1 MFSSTNKDKNDDN
14 TNQKQNLN
22 KDQIILNICYNPENG
37 ELTLS
42 DNYNNHYLCDLFGR
56 IKKKFLPNVTGQ
68 VSYKERKIKTDE
80 IYKMPKTTNNF
91 YPNEKGLIEYY
102 PQTRKFDGYFNFP
115 RPLSPPFYNIPNYI
129 MKDATKKELINHL
142 EKYFSNEDSK
152 KFVRNKNFKP
162 EVSYLTGD
170 LNEFDVLKE
179 DSEKILKLIKNTLN
193 SIKEEYALKMNMFNN
208 LPMVKALYQF
218 RKYIKENKESIL
230 INNHR
235 LRKPNSTI
243 KKKYD
248 IVHSTLKNFGLRRD
262 NFRNIHK
269 LKLDTLNNDNISN
282 MPPDKKYLTLD
293 SFNPQKNTHPRKT
306 LKNDF
311 KLGKKIPMNFGMFS
325 FSERGKTSPVQ
336 ENTKKKETEITKE
349 TEQSL
354 YVKTIDNKIKSNNI
368 SFISKIFDEGKK
380 NKKNLMKRIK
390 QMKYLKNNLL
400 KEKQLLK
407 GFEAEERKAPM
418 LLIKNLKPKLKTN
431 GELFDEDIKLLKKT
445 NPIAF
450 RLQQKKDE
458 FDMKQLI
465 KKVNMLKVNEKNIM
479 KGKNLVITK
488 RQSTID

>member
-1 MFSSTNKDKNDDN
+1 
-14 TNQKQNLN
+14 
-22 KDQIILNICYNPENG
+22 
-37 ELTLS
+37 
-42 DNYNNHYLCDLFGR
+42 
-56 IKKKFLPNVTGQ
+56 
-68 VSYKERKIKTDE
+68 
-80 IYKMPKTTNNF
+80 
-91 YPNEKGLIEYY
+91 
-102 PQTRKFDGYFNFP
+102 
-115 RPLSPPFYNIPNYI
+115 
-129 MKDATKKELINHL
+129 
-142 EKYFSNEDSK
+142 
-152 KFVRNKNFKP
+152 
-162 EVSYLTGD
+162 
-170 LNEFDVLKE
+170 
-179 DSEKILKLIKNTLN
+179 
-193 SIKEEYALKMNMFNN
+193 
-208 LPMVKALYQF
+208 
-218 RKYIKENKESIL
+218 
-230 INNHR
+230 
-235 LRKPNSTI
+235 
-243 KKKYD
+243 
-248 IVHSTLKNFGLRRD
+248 
-262 NFRNIHK
+262 
-269 LKLDTLNNDNISN
+269 
-282 MPPDKKYLTLD
+282 
-293 SFNPQKNTHPRKT
+293 
-306 LKNDF
+306 
-311 KLGKKIPMNFGMFS
+311 MNFGMFS

-450 RLQQKKDE
+450 QLQQKKDE